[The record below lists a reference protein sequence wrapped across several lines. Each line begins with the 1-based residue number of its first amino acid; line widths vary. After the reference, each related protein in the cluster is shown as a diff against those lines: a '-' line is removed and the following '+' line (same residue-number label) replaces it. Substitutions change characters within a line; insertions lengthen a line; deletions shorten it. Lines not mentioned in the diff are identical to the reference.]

1 MKENQVPG
9 SIVNIASIVA
19 RTGNIGQANYSA
31 SKAGVIGFTK
41 SAAKELGKFGIRVN
55 AICPGF
61 INTPMIE
68 TIPEHMQQ
76 MILLQI
82 PLGTMGQPEDIAE
95 TASFLLST
103 KAKYITGTVIDVTG
117 GLL

>member
-1 MKENQVPG
+1 
-9 SIVNIASIVA
+9 
-19 RTGNIGQANYSA
+19 
-31 SKAGVIGFTK
+31 
-41 SAAKELGKFGIRVN
+41 
-55 AICPGF
+55 
-61 INTPMIE
+61 
-68 TIPEHMQQ
+68 MQQ

-117 GLL
+117 GLI